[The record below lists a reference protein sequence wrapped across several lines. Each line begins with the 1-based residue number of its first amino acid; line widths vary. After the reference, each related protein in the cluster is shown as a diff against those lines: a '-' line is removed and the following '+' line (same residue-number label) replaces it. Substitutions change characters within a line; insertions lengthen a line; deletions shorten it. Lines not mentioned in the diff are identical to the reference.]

1 LDILEDVLL
10 PVLSYAEALVVV
22 LALAVELELDDDVES
37 VLELLEVDELFEVP
51 DDFSS
56 SLTYDFISFL

>member
-1 LDILEDVLL
+1 VEEVLL

-22 LALAVELELDDDVES
+22 VFVEEVS
-37 VLELLEVDELFEVP
+37 VLELSVLEELVDEEL
-51 DDFSS
+51 DDEDFLS

>member
-1 LDILEDVLL
+1 VEEVLL

-22 LALAVELELDDDVES
+22 VFVEEVS
-37 VLELLEVDELFEVP
+37 VLELSVLEELFLEEL
-51 DDFSS
+51 DDEDFLS